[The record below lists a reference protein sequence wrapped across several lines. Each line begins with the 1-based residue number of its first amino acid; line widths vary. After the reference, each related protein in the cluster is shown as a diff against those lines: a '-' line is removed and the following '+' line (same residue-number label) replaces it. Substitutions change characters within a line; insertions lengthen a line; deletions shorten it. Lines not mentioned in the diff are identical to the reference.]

1 MSETMKRVSIIY
13 ACNSTTEAL
22 EVFKTHSIY
31 DSAKNYHVVASNK
44 EHHVYEILD

>member
-1 MSETMKRVSIIY
+1 MTNSMKRISIIY

-31 DSAKNYHVVASNK
+31 DSTKNYHVVASNN
-44 EHHVYEILD
+44 EHHIYILD